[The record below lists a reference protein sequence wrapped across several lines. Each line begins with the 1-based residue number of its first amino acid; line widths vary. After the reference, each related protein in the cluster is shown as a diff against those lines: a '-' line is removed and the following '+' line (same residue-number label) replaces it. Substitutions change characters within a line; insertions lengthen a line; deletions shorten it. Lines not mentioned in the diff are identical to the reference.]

1 MLDGASHLTKYETG
15 LLSQLSI
22 SYDPNTHILK
32 CPHCQFKIPFSTHT
46 MDNSVRDMLTHFQIN
61 CHSIKYCNWCEE
73 ILNVPYN
80 DHLFSVKHVGR
91 SLSINNM
98 DNQSVTNYTHSI
110 SKLDCFVNIENLTKD
125 TVLPSCSVSLPHCTV
140 RDDVDDDCA
149 AGDDDDNDGDDD
161 HDAGDAGDAG
171 GAVDA
176 GDGGDAGG
184 AAGVGDAGDADDDD
198 DHDGDDDDDDDYYAD
213 DDDHKHCYKC
223 LKCGLV
229 YKQINGLIRH
239 KRTHLAP
246 KYHCSMC
253 DNKFVQLEEKYKH
266 EYRMHKLH
274 PKIWE
279 CPHCSIVE
287 EDSKKRVSH
296 RRHFQE
302 TGHCFTLFQWPKT

>member
-161 HDAGDAGDAG
+161 
-171 GAVDA
+171 
-176 GDGGDAGG
+176 
-184 AAGVGDAGDADDDD
+184 
-198 DHDGDDDDDDDYYAD
+198 DDDDYYAD